1 MKQKIAVYAG
11 SFDPVTYGHL
21 DIIERASKI
30 FNHLVV
36 SIFTNKNKQAMFTL
50 DERKDMLKKVLGKNK
65 NVSIDCFDGLLV
77 DYVKQKK
84 VNVVIRGLRAISDLE
99 YEFQIAGINRML
111 YKDIETVF
119 FMPSVKYSHLSSS
132 MVREIGKFKGDVS
145 KLVPPYVAKAIK
157 KKLADKK

>member
-21 DIIERASKI
+21 DIIRRASKI

-36 SIFTNKNKQAMFTL
+36 SIFTNKNKKAMFTL
-50 DERKDMLKKVLGKNK
+50 KERKDMLKKAIGRDKNI
-65 NVSIDCFDGLLV
+65 SIDCFDGLLV

-119 FMPSVKYSHLSSS
+119 FMPSAKYSHLSSS

-145 KLVPPYVAKAIK
+145 KLVPPYVAKIIK
-157 KKLADKK
+157 KRLS

>member
-50 DERKDMLKKVLGKNK
+50 EERRDMLKKVLGT
-65 NVSIDCFDGLLV
+65 G
-77 DYVKQKK
+77 
-84 VNVVIRGLRAISDLE
+84 RGA
-99 YEFQIAGINRML
+99 
-111 YKDIETVF
+111 
-119 FMPSVKYSHLSSS
+119 PSL
-132 MVREIGKFKGDVS
+132 I
-145 KLVPPYVAKAIK
+145 
-157 KKLADKK
+157 

>member
-21 DIIERASKI
+21 DIMERASKI

-36 SIFTNKNKQAMFTL
+36 SIFTNKNKKEMFTL
-50 DERKDMLKKVLGKNK
+50 EERRDMLKKVLEKNK
-65 NVSIDCFDGLLV
+65 NISIDCFDGLLV

-119 FMPSVKYSHLSSS
+119 FMPSAKYSHLSSS
-132 MVREIGKFKGDVS
+132 MVREIGKFRGDVS

-157 KKLADKK
+157 KKLAV

>member
-36 SIFTNKNKQAMFTL
+36 SIFTNKNKKEMFTL
-50 DERKDMLKKVLGKNK
+50 EERRNMLKKVLGKNK

-119 FMPSVKYSHLSSS
+119 FMPSAKYSHLSSS
-132 MVREIGKFKGDVS
+132 MVREIGKFRGDVS

-157 KKLADKK
+157 KKLAV

>member
-36 SIFTNKNKQAMFTL
+36 SIFTNKNKKAMFTL
-50 DERKDMLKKVLGKNK
+50 EERKDMLKKVLGKNK

-119 FMPSVKYSHLSSS
+119 FMPSAKYSHLSSS

-145 KLVPPYVAKAIK
+145 KLVPPYVAKSIK
-157 KKLADKK
+157 KKLF